1 MRQLV
6 DAERASASAAN
17 RRRHVRVPF
26 TGRVNL
32 MLETGN
38 GLATLGGYIIDI
50 SVSGCALRLYA
61 PAPAHVAGRVQ
72 VSIGG
77 RDVWLPIVTRWARSD
92 TRGWTVGAEFD
103 RPTPEKQELIARF
116 VRQRLA

>member
-6 DAERASASAAN
+6 DAHGSAASAGN

-32 MLETGN
+32 MLETGS
-38 GLATLGGYIIDI
+38 GLATLCGYIIDI
-50 SVSGCALRLYA
+50 SVSGCALRLYS
-61 PAPAHVAGRVQ
+61 PVHAHVAGRVQ

-77 RDVWLPIVTRWARSD
+77 RDVWLPIVTKWARSG

-103 RPTPEKQELIARF
+103 RPTAEKQELLRRF
-116 VRQRLA
+116 VRQRLV